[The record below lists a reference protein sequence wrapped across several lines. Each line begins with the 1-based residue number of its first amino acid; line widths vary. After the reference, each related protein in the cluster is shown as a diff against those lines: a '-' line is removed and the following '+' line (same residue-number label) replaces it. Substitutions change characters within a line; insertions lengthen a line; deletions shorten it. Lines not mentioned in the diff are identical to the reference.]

1 MKSAKTPMM
10 QQYLSIKAQHKDS
23 VLFFRLGD
31 FYEMFNDDAVEVSR
45 LLNLTLTQRTG
56 QPMCGIPYH
65 ASKIYIARLLRA
77 GKKIAICEQ
86 TSSPVP
92 GELTERKV
100 VEIITPGTATE
111 EDFLDQ
117 GQNNYLAALY
127 CTPKPIT
134 ADSITD
140 YFIGF
145 SYIDNS
151 TGEFFALSF
160 PASSFAENLKKEL
173 GRVQPR
179 EILIQQ
185 KLTKQF
191 PLLATVCSEY
201 PAMVQNFYPDWA
213 FHPGTAEKRLC
224 ACFKTETLTSF
235 GINLRSPELPP
246 AGLLLEY
253 LEQTAGAALS
263 HITGIKLY
271 RDSDFVIMD
280 DATRKNLEL
289 TQNLRDAAGT
299 YTLFEVL
306 CHTKTAMGTRL
317 LRQWIHYPL
326 CRESEITRRLL
337 KTQALYQ
344 NRKYLQAVRS
354 ALSEVFDIHRLA
366 GRVAMHRAS
375 GKDMIALKKSLYACS
390 GLHRFSQE
398 HGLFF
403 TFSGE
408 AAACLEQLY
417 ELLEKSINEDCPLA
431 VSGGGVIKTGWSE
444 HLDSLRNIQQNAAGL
459 LENYLAEERKKTGI
473 TNLKIKY
480 NRLMGYFLEVTK
492 GNLSSV
498 PKHFIPRRSL
508 ANAERFVTQ
517 ELQDLEE
524 QLTTAGDKIIA
535 CEKELFAEV
544 LKQVQDNIHFLTNVA
559 QDIAALD
566 AVQSFAQ
573 CALQNS
579 WVKPEFSQD
588 GCMEITNGR
597 HPVVEAH
604 LPSGEFVANSIMLSS
619 DDDAQIP
626 AFALITGPNMAGK
639 STFLRQTAL
648 IVLLAQI
655 GSFVPA
661 EQLRLTPVDRIF
673 CRVGATDNLA
683 RGEST
688 FLVEMTET
696 AYILRNA
703 TKKSLVIMDEVGR
716 GTSTADGLSIA
727 SAITEYLLDS
737 IGAKTLFATHY
748 HELAQLEHP
757 RLQNLCLDV
766 LEAEGTVVFLKK
778 VIHGSAAHSY
788 GIHVAKLAGLP
799 ASVLQRAAAL
809 QYTALKQKQLL
820 EETTASVPAAAPAP
834 ARPHIQN
841 LFSDEELIINE
852 ILSLNLDTMTPLEA
866 LHIIHSWKKTLNAGR
881 L

>member
-10 QQYLSIKAQHKDS
+10 QQYLSIKAQHKDA

-111 EDFLDQ
+111 EDFLEH

-134 ADSITD
+134 VDSVTD

-160 PASSFAENLKKEL
+160 PAASFTENLKKEL

-185 KLTKQF
+185 KLTKHF
-191 PLLATVCSEY
+191 PLLGTLCGEY
-201 PAMVQNFYPDWA
+201 PSMVQNFYPDWS
-213 FHPGTAEKRLC
+213 FHPETAEKRLC
-224 ACFKTETLTSF
+224 ACFKTETLQSF
-235 GINLRSPELPP
+235 GIHLHSPELPP
-246 AGLLLEY
+246 AGILLEY
-253 LEQTAGAALS
+253 LEQTAGTPLS
-263 HITGIKLY
+263 HITGITLY
-271 RDSDFVIMD
+271 RDNDFVIMD

-289 TQNLRDAAGT
+289 TQNLRDATGS

-326 CRESEITRRLL
+326 CSEAQINNRLL
-337 KTQALYQ
+337 KTQTLYQ
-344 NRKYLQAVRS
+344 NRKYLQTVRS
-354 ALSEVFDIHRLA
+354 VLSEIADIHRLT
-366 GRVAMHRAS
+366 GRIAMRRTS
-375 GKDMIALKKSLYACS
+375 GKDMVTLKKSLQACS
-390 GLHRFSQE
+390 GLHQFSKTNQ
-398 HGLFF
+398 LFF
-403 TFSGE
+403 TFDDE
-408 AAACLEQLY
+408 IAACIEQLY
-417 ELLEKSINEDCPLA
+417 ELLENSIREDCPPAL
-431 VSGGGVIKTGWSE
+431 SDGGVIKTGWSE
-444 HLDSLRNIQQNAAGL
+444 KLDSLRNLQQNANSL
-459 LENYLAEERKKTGI
+459 LENYLTEEREKTGI
-473 TNLKIKY
+473 SNLKIKY

-492 GNLSSV
+492 GNLRSV

-517 ELQDLEE
+517 KLHDIEE
-524 QLTTAGDKIIA
+524 KLTTVGDDIIA
-535 CEKELFAEV
+535 CEKELFGEV
-544 LKQVQDNIHFLTNVA
+544 VEKVQSSIHFLTKVA
-559 QDIAALD
+559 QEIASLD
-566 AVQSFAQ
+566 VLQSFAQ
-573 CALQNS
+573 CALQNR
-579 WVKPEFSQD
+579 WIKPEFSPD
-588 GCMEITNGR
+588 GCMDITNGR

-604 LPSGEFVANSIMLSS
+604 LPSGEFVANSITLSSS
-619 DDDAQIP
+619 DDAAIP
-626 AFALITGPNMAGK
+626 SFALITGPNMAGK

-661 EQLRLTPVDRIF
+661 DAVLLTPVDRIF

-703 TKKSLVIMDEVGR
+703 SKKSLVIMDEVGR
-716 GTSTADGLSIA
+716 GTSTADGFSIA
-727 SAITEYLLDS
+727 FAISEYLLDS

-748 HELAQLEHP
+748 HELAQLIHP

-778 VIHGSAAHSY
+778 VISGSAAHSY

-799 ASVLQRAAAL
+799 DSVLRRAAAL
-809 QYTALKQKQLL
+809 QQHIPVAATPVI
-820 EETTASVPAAAPAP
+820 TTPAP
-834 ARPHIQN
+834 IQQHTQN
-841 LFSDEELIINE
+841 LFSDEEFIINE
-852 ILSLNLDTMTPLEA
+852 ILSLNLDTMTPLAALQA
-866 LHIIHSWKKTLNAGR
+866 LHRWKNTLNAQGSS
-881 L
+881 